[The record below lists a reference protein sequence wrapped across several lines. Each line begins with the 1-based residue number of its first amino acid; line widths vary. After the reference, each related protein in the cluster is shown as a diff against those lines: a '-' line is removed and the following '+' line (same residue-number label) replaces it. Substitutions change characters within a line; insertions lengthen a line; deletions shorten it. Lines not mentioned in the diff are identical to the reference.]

1 MDTPSSYQLSG
12 YSAVGSVADVVC
24 VAVGVRRDEIYCQL
38 CAQVTKNASADSAG
52 KGWQLHALCAGCFL
66 PSREVSALMYSVII
80 IIIIII
86 VLFAQ

>member
-1 MDTPSSYQLSG
+1 
-12 YSAVGSVADVVC
+12 
-24 VAVGVRRDEIYCQL
+24 
-38 CAQVTKNASADSAG
+38 VTKNASADSAG

-66 PSREVSALMYSVII
+66 PSREVSGLMYSVVII